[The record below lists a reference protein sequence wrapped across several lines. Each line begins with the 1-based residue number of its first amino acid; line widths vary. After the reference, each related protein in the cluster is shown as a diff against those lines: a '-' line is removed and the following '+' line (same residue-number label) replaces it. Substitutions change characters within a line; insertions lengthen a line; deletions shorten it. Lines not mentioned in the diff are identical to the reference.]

1 MQVQEAI
8 MPGKNELRSLTKSA
22 LIDRV
27 EALES
32 ELARLRAH
40 AGSTANSPPAMHSP
54 GDHTARSLIDALE
67 RVDDGVVVYDADDRL
82 VFVNQAYL
90 RHLPED
96 VKALYIPGIAFQDLV
111 RAHTDRGLIDQA
123 IGREEEFIRMRL
135 DRHRNAMGLSAHRFS
150 NGTWYEILEY
160 SLLDGGILTVRRDV
174 SEWIAVTTALREN
187 EERFRDFAEASQ
199 DWLWEM
205 DENLRFSYFSD
216 RFYWASGVRPEQ
228 LLGRSR
234 RETLWDNPDEE
245 PWKSH
250 IADLEAHRSFRDFI
264 HSRMRPDGE
273 INYLAISGKPVY
285 DKDGNFQGYRGTGR
299 NITKQWRAE
308 RDLARA
314 KETAERANRAKT
326 DFLANMSHEFRTPLN
341 SIIGYSELI
350 GMGTFGPLGSDKYA
364 EYVDNIRHSGRHLLE
379 LINDVLDISLIEAGE
394 VHFHEEIF
402 DIREAVQACVTLMEE
417 EAKQADIVLKSKLDA
432 MPPFFG
438 DERRL
443 RQIVINLLSNAI
455 KFTPDGGTVQVDLE
469 KGAEGGL
476 LVRVSDTGIGIA
488 EQDKEKVLSPF
499 GQAEGAF
506 ARRFKGV
513 GLGLPLVKNLTE
525 MHDGELILNSTPG
538 KGTSVTVHFPPTR
551 LRALERG

>member
-1 MQVQEAI
+1 MQ
-8 MPGKNELRSLTKSA
+8 GKKELRSLTKSA

-32 ELARLRAH
+32 ELSRLRDR
-40 AGSTANSPPAMHSP
+40 ANSQTIPMPAAD
-54 GDHTARSLIDALE
+54 GLTDHTVRSLIDALG
-67 RVDDGVVVYDADDRL
+67 RVDDGFVVYDAEDRL
-82 VFVNQAYL
+82 VFANAAYL
-90 RHLPED
+90 RHLPD
-96 VKALYIPGIAFQDLV
+96 DLKTLYVPGAEFKDLL

-123 IGREEEFIRMRL
+123 IGREEEFIRIRL
-135 DRHRNAMGLSAHRFS
+135 DRHRNAMGMTAHRFAD
-150 NGTWYEILEY
+150 GIWYEVMEY
-160 SLLDGGILTVRRDV
+160 RLQDGGILSIRRDV
-174 SEWIAVTTALREN
+174 SEWVSMTDALREN

-234 RETLWDNPDEE
+234 RESLWDNPDEE

-264 HSRMRPDGE
+264 HSRVRPDGE

-285 DKDGNFQGYRGTGR
+285 DKDGTFKGYRGTGR

-314 KETAERANRAKT
+314 KEAAERANRAKT
-326 DFLANMSHEFRTPLN
+326 EFLANMSHELRTPLN

-350 GMGTFGPLGSDKYA
+350 GMGTLGPLGNQKYA
-364 EYVDNIRHSGRHLLE
+364 EYVANIQRSGRHMLE

-394 VHFHEEIF
+394 VQFQEEIF
-402 DIREAVQACVTLMEE
+402 DIGAAIQACVTLMEE
-417 EAKQADIVLKSKLDA
+417 EAKKAELALESHLVA
-432 MPPFFG
+432 TPPFIG

-443 RQIVINLLSNAI
+443 RQIVINLMSNSI
-455 KFTPDGGTVQVDLE
+455 KFTPDGGTVRVDLE
-469 KGAEGGL
+469 KTADGGI
-476 LVRVSDTGIGIA
+476 LVRISDTGIGIA
-488 EQDKEKVLSPF
+488 KKDWQKVLSPF
-499 GQAEGAF
+499 GQAEGPF
-506 ARRFKGV
+506 TRRFKGV

-525 MHDGELILNSTPG
+525 LHDGTLELDSTPG
-538 KGTSVTVHFPPTR
+538 KGTAVTVRFPPTR
-551 LRALERG
+551 LQVMESS

>member
-1 MQVQEAI
+1 

-27 EALES
+27 EALET
-32 ELARLRAH
+32 ELARIRTH
-40 AGSTANSPPAMHSP
+40 ASSQSTPLPATGHP
-54 GDHTARSLIDALE
+54 DGHTVSALIDALE
-67 RVDDGVVVYDADDRL
+67 RVDDGVVVYDAEDRL
-82 VFVNQAYL
+82 VFVNKAYL

-96 VKALYIPGIAFQDLV
+96 LKALYVPGAVFEDLV

-123 IGREEEFIRMRL
+123 IGREEEFIRIRL
-135 DRHRNAMGLSAHRFS
+135 DRHHNAMGLPAHRFS
-150 NGTWYEILEY
+150 NGTWYELMEY
-160 SLLDGGILTVRRDV
+160 RLLDGGILTIRRDV

-205 DENLRFSYFSD
+205 DANLRFSYFSD

-264 HSRMRPDGE
+264 HSRVRPDGE

-285 DKDGNFQGYRGTGR
+285 DKDGVFKGYRGTGR
-299 NITKQWRAE
+299 NITKQWHAD

-314 KETAERANRAKT
+314 KDAAERANRAKT
-326 DFLANMSHEFRTPLN
+326 EFLANMSHEFRTPLN

-350 GMGTFGPLGSDKYA
+350 GMGTLGPLGNEKYA
-364 EYVDNIRHSGRHLLE
+364 EYIANIKQSGRHLLE
-379 LINDVLDISLIEAGE
+379 LISDVLDISLIEAGE
-394 VHFHEEIF
+394 VHFQEELF
-402 DIREAVQACVTLMEE
+402 DIGAAVKACVTLMEE
-417 EAKQADIVLKSKLDA
+417 EAKQANITLESHLTA
-432 MPPFFG
+432 MPPFMG

-443 RQIVINLLSNAI
+443 RQIVINLMSNAI
-455 KFTPDGGTVQVDLE
+455 KFTPDDGTVRIDLE
-469 KGAEGGL
+469 KTTEGGL

-488 EQDKEKVLSPF
+488 EKDREKVLSPF
-499 GQAEGAF
+499 GQAEGPF

-525 MHDGELILNSTPG
+525 MHDGTLELDSAPG
-538 KGTSVTVHFPPTR
+538 KGTAVTIRFPPAR
-551 LRALERG
+551 LRVMESG